1 MIDMI
6 MNVIDFVKVKN
17 NKNNVIFIRNFIKVV
32 FFFFRFYFVYICYIN
47 DDEYINYYFYN
58 CYCNYG
64 RVVYI

>member
-32 FFFFRFYFVYICYIN
+32 FFFLDFILYIFVI
-47 DDEYINYYFYN
+47 
-58 CYCNYG
+58 
-64 RVVYI
+64 